1 MAQATALR
9 LTPAQRR
16 FVEVFDKLTQYG
28 IKPADFR
35 SLREEL
41 RIQSRTMNY
50 CYRLGLIKKTAKDQY
65 IVDPSKRTELGLSAE
80 PSPIKTIRIKP
91 RKRVVRIMI
100 G

>member
-1 MAQATALR
+1 MSQATCIR

-16 FVEVFDKLTQYG
+16 FVELFDRFTQRG

-41 RIQSRTMNY
+41 RIQSRTMNF
-50 CYRLGLIKKTAKDQY
+50 CYRAGLIKKTAKDQY
-65 IVDPSKRTELGLSAE
+65 IVDPAKRIELGLEQS
-80 PSPIKTIRIKP
+80 PSLVKTIKIKP
-91 RKRVVRIMI
+91 RKRIVRIMI